1 MSATKI
7 LIHLVW
13 STKNRLPFI
22 NSNIK
27 QKLFTHI
34 RQNALEKGIE
44 IIEINGFV
52 DHVHCL
58 INLQY
63 NQKIEDVV
71 KLIKGESS
79 HWINKNNLLKDEFF
93 QWQAKYFAE
102 SVGVKDVGK
111 IRRYIKNQ
119 EAHHQSN
126 RINVM
131 RELNL

>member
-7 LIHLVW
+7 LVHLVW

-34 RQNALEKGIE
+34 RQNALDKGIE

-119 EAHHQSN
+119 EVHHQSN

>member
-7 LIHLVW
+7 LVHLVW

-34 RQNALEKGIE
+34 RQNALDKGIE

-79 HWINKNNLLKDEFF
+79 HWVNKNNLLKDEFF

-126 RINVM
+126 SINVM
-131 RELNL
+131 R

>member
-7 LIHLVW
+7 LVHLVW

-34 RQNALEKGIE
+34 RQNALDKGIE

-111 IRRYIKNQ
+111 IRGYIKNQ

>member
-7 LIHLVW
+7 LVHLVW

-27 QKLFTHI
+27 QNLFTHI
-34 RQNALEKGIE
+34 RQNALDKGIE

-71 KLIKGESS
+71 KLIKG
-79 HWINKNNLLKDEFF
+79 
-93 QWQAKYFAE
+93 
-102 SVGVKDVGK
+102 
-111 IRRYIKNQ
+111 
-119 EAHHQSN
+119 
-126 RINVM
+126 
-131 RELNL
+131 

>member
-1 MSATKI
+1 MSASKI

-22 NSNIK
+22 NNNIK

-34 RQNALEKGIE
+34 RQNAIIKGIE
-44 IIEINGFV
+44 IIEINGYV

-79 HWINKNNLLKDEFF
+79 HWINKNNLLQDEFF
-93 QWQAKYFAE
+93 QWQEKYFAE
-102 SVGVKDVGK
+102 SIGVKEVDK
-111 IRRYIKNQ
+111 IRGYIKNQ
-119 EAHHQSN
+119 ELHHQLNS
-126 RINVM
+126 INVM
-131 RELNL
+131 RELHL

>member
-1 MSATKI
+1 MSASKI
-7 LIHLVW
+7 LVHLVW

-22 NSNIK
+22 NNNIK
-27 QKLFTHI
+27 QILFTHI
-34 RQNALEKGIE
+34 RQNAIVKGIE
-44 IIEINGFV
+44 IIEINGYV

-79 HWINKNNLLKDEFF
+79 HWINKNNLLRDEFF

-102 SVGVKDVGK
+102 SIS
-111 IRRYIKNQ
+111 IRDIDKLRGYIKNQ
-119 EAHHQSN
+119 ELHHQLNS
-126 RINVM
+126 INIM
-131 RELNL
+131 RELHL